1 MPSDSSAQMR
11 PMLLLLFVSTINPVA
26 AQSLPRY
33 DVDSA
38 CRRVVPDRGGYD
50 YPGKAENL
58 RRARQACID
67 AEQQDY
73 DILRLLWSRISPE
86 GRSQCVEFGNR
97 AGGRQYAVLRECAG
111 IIHQRERMQQSRQF
125 KY

>member
-1 MPSDSSAQMR
+1 MPSGNLAHIRS
-11 PMLLLLFVSTINPVA
+11 MLLLLFVSTINHAA

-38 CRRVVPDRGGYD
+38 CRRVVPDRGEYD

-73 DILRLLWSRISPE
+73 DILRLLWNQISPE
-86 GRSQCVEFGNR
+86 GRSQCIEFGNR
-97 AGGRQYAVLRECAG
+97 AGGRQYLILRECAG
-111 IIHQRERMQQSRQF
+111 TTHQRERLQQSRPF
-125 KY
+125 RY